1 MIVFRERKWLC
12 RYSVHKDFRGQT
24 CWFSDEKIDFLLTS
38 SGVIFIWIM
47 ETLWIHF
54 TYENYFAKHT
64 LCNQYTISRRRPVV
78 QRPSRLKSK
87 ISRTPAGWPSQRGT
101 HLSNFDDSSILVR
114 RIAVIVSEN
123 FEKCEDFWKVTF
135 RAPICL
141 LLSVLCSLLLS
152 RRKAGEPA
160 SLANTKAHPRKH
172 LMINSWFCF
181 APPSLN
187 RHLRPP
193 TPNDSKKVGFANHL
207 F

>member
-1 MIVFRERKWLC
+1 MIVLREGKWLC
-12 RYSVHKDFRGQT
+12 RVFSTQRFSWRNVRIFRREN
-24 CWFSDEKIDFLLTS
+24 WLLLTS

-47 ETLWIHF
+47 ETLWIHCHVRKLLR
-54 TYENYFAKHT
+54 KHT
-64 LCNQYTISRRRPVV
+64 LCNQYTVNKRRPVV

-87 ISRTPAGWPSQRGT
+87 NSRTPAWWPSQRGT

-114 RIAVIVSEN
+114 RIVVIVSEN
-123 FEKCEDFWKVTF
+123 FEKCENFWKWTF

-181 APPSLN
+181 PHPSLN
-187 RHLRPP
+187 CHLRHRHP
-193 TPNDSKKVGFANHL
+193 TIRKR
-207 F
+207 

>member
-47 ETLWIHF
+47 ETSWIHCHVRKLLRK
-54 TYENYFAKHT
+54 NT
-64 LCNQYTISRRRPVV
+64 LCNQYTVNKRRPVV

-87 ISRTPAGWPSQRGT
+87 NSRTPAGWPSQRGT

-114 RIAVIVSEN
+114 IIAVTVSEI

-141 LLSVLCSLLLS
+141 LLSVLFSLLLS
-152 RRKAGEPA
+152 RRKAGKPA
-160 SLANTKAHPRKH
+160 SPANTKAHPRKH

-181 APPSLN
+181 PPPSLN
-187 RHLRPP
+187 CHLRHRHP
-193 TPNDSKKVGFANHL
+193 TIRKR
-207 F
+207 